1 MSTVP
6 FTLRLDEE
14 IKLQLEEEAVADARS
29 ASYIAA
35 KAIKQ
40 YLDARNLERLA
51 MEEAV
56 QEADKGAFVSSGAM
70 RNWIASWG
78 SDAEL
83 SPPAADVFLREKKT
97 WRSQVVINT
106 KDSFFVALPSD

>member
-14 IKLQLEEEAVADARS
+14 IKLQLEEEA
-29 ASYIAA
+29 
-35 KAIKQ
+35 
-40 YLDARNLERLA
+40 
-51 MEEAV
+51 
-56 QEADKGAFVSSGAM
+56 DKGAFVSSGAM
-70 RNWIASWG
+70 RNWLASWG
-78 SDAEL
+78 SDAKL
-83 SPPAADVFLREKKT
+83 PPPAADVFLREKKT

>member
-6 FTLRLDEE
+6 FTFRLDEE
-14 IKLQLEEEAVADARS
+14 IKSRLEEEAEADDRS

-40 YLDARNLERLA
+40 YLDARSFERLA

-56 QEADKGAFVSSGAM
+56 QEADKGVFISSNAM

-78 SDAEL
+78 SNDEL
-83 SPPAADVFLREKKT
+83 PPPEADVFLKENK
-97 WRSQVVINT
+97 
-106 KDSFFVALPSD
+106 